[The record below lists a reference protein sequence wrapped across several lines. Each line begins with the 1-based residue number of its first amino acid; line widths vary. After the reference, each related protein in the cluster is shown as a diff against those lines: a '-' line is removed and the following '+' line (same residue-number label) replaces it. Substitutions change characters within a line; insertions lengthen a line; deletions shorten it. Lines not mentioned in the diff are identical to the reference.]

1 MEITSTSVRAKRKRR
16 RSRSGGRADASPRSR
31 RDTSRFLAEPAIR
44 ASAELEFFKHL
55 FECAPDAAVV
65 SRGERVVRVN
75 AQFET
80 MFGYHREE
88 LLGESIEVLLPE
100 RFREQLV
107 KHLTSYGTAS
117 RVRPISAGLK
127 LFGKRKDGS
136 EFPVDLMLSPLEGEE
151 GSFYRRSRRRRDLH
165 RGFAFQDGFTGVV
178 RHLPVSQ

>member
-1 MEITSTSVRAKRKRR
+1 M
-16 RSRSGGRADASPRSR
+16 
-31 RDTSRFLAEPAIR
+31 
-44 ASAELEFFKHL
+44 
-55 FECAPDAAVV
+55 
-65 SRGERVVRVN
+65 RVN